1 MEEGDA
7 TTTEGAAAGGRLDYR
22 AGRTWQPLAGA
33 GLLERLRDTGRPRP
47 RTDPDL
53 VARLRS
59 GLEQGLEAD
68 DGSSDGAGPAVGLST
83 AGVTAPMGPGPAATS
98 VGGVPPAPVVVTK
111 DRLTRILACEAHY
124 VATEFGARPLSVPM
138 ACGALVDA
146 LFRQLVTVG
155 TIGDAL
161 ADGLAALTVDGNQDD
176 LVSWIERLPA
186 AGRDELR
193 LEVERQA
200 AGLRQRWPSLDPTWL
215 PRTQESMRVRL
226 AGGTVELSA
235 RADLTIGRPAGDEGS
250 VAIVEVKSGG
260 RRIEHRA
267 DLHFYALVETLRS
280 LAPPFVVATYYTRT
294 GELDVEPITEDLLMG
309 AARRTL
315 IGARRL
321 AALAAGSEPGRT
333 PGWLCGRCSVLP
345 DCEVGRAHLERA
357 SGNGS
362 DDEGDR

>member
-1 MEEGDA
+1 
-7 TTTEGAAAGGRLDYR
+7 
-22 AGRTWQPLAGA
+22 LAGA

-53 VARLRS
+53 VVRLRT
-59 GLEQGLEAD
+59 GLEQGLL
-68 DGSSDGAGPAVGLST
+68 SDGHGPAEDPST
-83 AGVTAPMGPGPAATS
+83 TGASGPPWAVATATGGGPPT
-98 VGGVPPAPVVVTK
+98 PLVVTK
-111 DRLTRILACEAHY
+111 DRLTRVLACEAHY
-124 VATEFGARPLSVPM
+124 VATEFGERPFSVPM

-155 TIGDAL
+155 SITDPM
-161 ADGLAALTVDGNQDD
+161 ADGLAALAVDGNQDD
-176 LVSWIERLPA
+176 LVAWVERLPA
-186 AGRDELR
+186 SGRDELR

-200 AGLRQRWPSLDPTWL
+200 EGLRQRWPSLDPAWL

-226 AGGTVELSA
+226 AGARVELSA

-250 VAIVEVKSGG
+250 VAIVEIKSGA

-280 LAPPFVVATYYTRT
+280 PAPPFVVATYYTRT
-294 GELDVEPITEDLLMG
+294 GELDVEPITEELLLG

-315 IGARRL
+315 IGIRRL

-345 DCEVGRAHLERA
+345 ECDVGRAHLDRTP
-357 SGNGS
+357 GYGS
-362 DDEGDR
+362 DDEEYR